1 MLIPNA
7 TMAAF
12 TVSNYKY
19 PITMNTYIHVYT
31 CSLLPIVCCITRTIH
46 TIANVIVKLLV
57 IARVNSGYNYI
68 RILLK
73 ETAYATL
80 IGIKFNT
87 T

>member
-1 MLIPNA
+1 MLQWLPLQFQTIN
-7 TMAAF
+7 TLYV
-12 TVSNYKY
+12 T
-19 PITMNTYIHVYT
+19 INTYIHVYT